1 MIIKSS
7 FLLFSLRVNRSHCT
21 HGSVIIMKQF
31 SLFWLTAGRRR
42 LSLMRVTLTLITSSS
57 LQFCF
62 VFFFRINFDIWPPIF
77 TELLTDLIAQVQF
90 CCPILWKKILLSYTD
105 ICHPISEYRDFDLL
119 IACKNIQNSRLLKA
133 IFFLNK
139 DIRLFF
145 ATNWLIWG
153 SKEIL
158 LVLNLLAVMSCLFH
172 VVCVG
177 P

>member
-7 FLLFSLRVNRSHCT
+7 FLWFSLRVNRS
-21 HGSVIIMKQF
+21 Q
-31 SLFWLTAGRRR
+31 
-42 LSLMRVTLTLITSSS
+42 S
-57 LQFCF
+57 LQSWLRHHHEAVFF
-62 VFFFRINFDIWPPIF
+62 ILTHSREATAEPYESHADAHHFLIAPILFFFRINFDIWPPIF

-90 CCPILWKKILLSYTD
+90 CCPILWKLSCTD
-105 ICHPISEYRDFDLL
+105 ISHPISEYSDSDLL